1 MFSDPCADEIASR
14 ATSFDLLPN
23 LRFAAEASYGN
34 ISLWKFYDAAEFDSF
49 TVEICS
55 PAASALRLIA
65 VSPYE
70 DHPRPRGFRRTNS
83 TKYKRSED
91 VSAMKKKGK

>member
-1 MFSDPCADEIASR
+1 VHYP
-14 ATSFDLLPN
+14 FDLLLN
-23 LRFAAEASYGN
+23 LQFAAEAYFPYGN
-34 ISLWKFYDAAEFDSF
+34 ISLWKFYDAAEFHSF

-83 TKYKRSED
+83 TKYERSKD